1 MERFNFIFVVA
12 GVMFFSLAFVI
23 MGALP
28 LAQYQG
34 IDVVTMD
41 TLATNIPYQFEELA
55 RDYPE
60 AFEKAFGT
68 REPTAEAFKE
78 ALEVGRR
85 AYIAEACWHCHT
97 QQIRRIDPNDG
108 TEVGHDISRWAP
120 DTNLA
125 SQADE
130 YHNAM
135 NYPHLFGTRRVGPDL
150 VRSSG
155 RHSNDWHL
163 AHLWNPRHTA
173 PYSVMP
179 PYTWFFDDAE
189 GKVPNRTGLGVV
201 TYLQWLGSWHTQ
213 FAPTKH
219 ENLPR
224 LLFDEDWYPPYVPEE
239 APEEEDPYGA
249 EEDPYGS
256 GEEPS

>member
-12 GVMFFSLAFVI
+12 GIGFFALAFVI

-34 IDVVTMD
+34 VDVVSMAQI
-41 TLATNIPYQFEELA
+41 ATNIPYQFEELA
-55 RDYPE
+55 RDYPD
-60 AFEKAFGT
+60 AFQKAFGT
-68 REPTAEAFKE
+68 TEPTAAAFE
-78 ALEVGRR
+78 DALETGRQ

-108 TEVGHDISRWAP
+108 TEVGHDISRWAS
-120 DTNLA
+120 DTHQE

-150 VRSSG
+150 IRSSG

-163 AHLWNPRHTA
+163 AHLWNPRQTS

-189 GKVPNRTGLGVV
+189 GKVPNKRGLGIV
-201 TYLQWLGSWHTQ
+201 TYLQWLGCWYTQ
-213 FAPTKH
+213 FAPSEYKD
-219 ENLPR
+219 LPQ
-224 LLFDEDWYPPYVPEE
+224 LPVDEAWYPPYVPPKDEPTEE
-239 APEEEDPYGA
+239 GGDDPYGSSEEDPY
-249 EEDPYGS
+249 
-256 GEEPS
+256 